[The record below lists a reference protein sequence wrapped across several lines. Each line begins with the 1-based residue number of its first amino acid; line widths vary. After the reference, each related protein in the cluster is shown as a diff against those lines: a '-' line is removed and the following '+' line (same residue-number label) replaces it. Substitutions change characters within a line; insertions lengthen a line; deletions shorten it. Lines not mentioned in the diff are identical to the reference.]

1 MVLSFTSNQFP
12 KRGVQALLYLAL
24 ALIVIGVSFYI
35 FVELAD
41 EVAEQEKFALDR
53 RTADAVASMQT
64 GWLDTAM
71 AVITEIGSV
80 PWLTAGSI
88 LLAVCIFF
96 AYRRKW
102 WRLLYFAVAMIG
114 ISILTKTLKL
124 TFERQRPDVLQQH
137 DGTGFSFPSGHS
149 TGPIVFYGFIVYLVF
164 RSSMSGT
171 AKWLLNGALVL
182 LTLLIGF
189 SRVYLNVHYIT
200 DVIGGFALGLSW
212 LVVCLLV
219 LELSLWRRK
228 RTA

>member
-1 MVLSFTSNQFP
+1 MPSFTSHQLLKP
-12 KRGVQALLYLAL
+12 VVQAFLYSVA
-24 ALIVIGVSFYI
+24 ALIAIGGSFYI

-53 RTADAVASMQT
+53 MTADAVASIQT

-80 PWLTAGSI
+80 AWLTTGSI
-88 LLAVCIFF
+88 LLAAFIFF

-114 ISILTKTLKL
+114 ISILTKSLKL

-149 TGPIVFYGFIVYLVF
+149 TGPVVFYGFIVYLVL
-164 RSSMSGT
+164 RSSLPRA
-171 AKWLLNGALVL
+171 AKWLVNTALVL

-200 DVIGGFALGLSW
+200 DVIGGFSLGLCW
-212 LVVCLLV
+212 LTVCLLV
-219 LELSLWRRK
+219 LEFSLWRKK
-228 RTA
+228 RRA